1 MSTIAAV
8 PAPLRSL
15 AARWAFGPHGPD
27 AYRAAISPTWSS
39 SRILARVDSIVPE
52 ASDAATV
59 VLRPNANWP
68 GFRAGQ
74 HVQVTV
80 SVDGVRRTRTVS
92 LSSAEQDRDRIAV
105 TARRSAR
112 ALVSRHLVF
121 GLRPGDTV
129 ELSEPA
135 GDFVLPTDEQDTAA
149 PMLLIAGGSG
159 ITPLMSM
166 LRSRARAG
174 RRGPV
179 ALIYDARRESDRIFA
194 AQLRLLAAGDP
205 DFRYLPLA
213 TGDGAERFSAATI
226 AQLPFAAA
234 GAATYACGPAALLA
248 AVESLWSECGWSS
261 QLRIERFAA
270 PSTPAAADAAG
281 GQVVFARSE
290 RRVTSDGRVMLEQA
304 EAAGLDPDHGC
315 RRGMCRT
322 CTCTLLEGQV
332 RHVPSGAIVAEP
344 GDAFTLC
351 NHVPVGDV
359 VVDL

>member
-1 MSTIAAV
+1 MPTIAAV
-8 PAPLRSL
+8 PAPLRSI
-15 AARWAFGPHGPD
+15 ASRWAFGPHGPD
-27 AYRAAISPTWSS
+27 AYLAAISPIWSS
-39 SRILARVDSIVPE
+39 SRILARVDSIIPE

-59 VLRPNANWP
+59 ILRPNANWP

-74 HVQVTV
+74 HVQLTV
-80 SVDGVRRTRTVS
+80 SVDGIRRTRTFS

-105 TARRSAR
+105 TVRRSSR

-121 GLRPGDTV
+121 GIRPGDTV
-129 ELSEPA
+129 ELSAPA
-135 GDFVLPTDEQDTAA
+135 GEFVLPAGGPDAAA
-149 PMLLIAGGSG
+149 PLLLIAGGSG

-166 LRSRARAG
+166 LRSRSRAG

-179 ALIYDARRESDRIFA
+179 ALIYYARRESDRIFA

-205 DFRYLPLA
+205 DFRYLPLT
-213 TGDGAERFSAATI
+213 TGDGAQRFSAATL

-248 AVESLWSECGWSS
+248 AVESLWSECGWSA
-261 QLRIERFAA
+261 QLRVEHFAA

-290 RRVTSDGRVMLEQA
+290 RRVTSDGRVLLEQA

-315 RRGMCRT
+315 RRGLCRT
-322 CTCTLLEGQV
+322 CTCTLLAGQV
-332 RHVPSGAIVAEP
+332 RHVASGAIVAEP
-344 GDAFTLC
+344 GESFTLC
-351 NHVPVGDV
+351 SHVPVGDV
-359 VVDL
+359 AVDL

>member
-1 MSTIAAV
+1 MPSIAAV

-27 AYRAAISPTWSS
+27 AYLAAISPTWSS
-39 SRILARVDSIVPE
+39 TRILARVDSVIPE

-59 VLRPNANWP
+59 ILRPNANWP

-74 HVQVTV
+74 HVRLTV
-80 SVDGVRRTRTVS
+80 SVDGIRRTRTFS

-105 TARRSAR
+105 TVRRSAR

-121 GLRPGDTV
+121 GIRRGDTV

-135 GDFVLPTDEQDTAA
+135 GDFVLPDAGADTGA
-149 PMLLIAGGSG
+149 PLLLIAGGSG

-166 LRSRARAG
+166 LRSRSRAG

-179 ALIYDARRESDRIFA
+179 ALIYYARRESDRIFA

-205 DFRYLPLA
+205 DFCYLPQT
-213 TGDGAERFSAATI
+213 TGEGARHFAAETLDD
-226 AQLPFAAA
+226 LPFAAES
-234 GAATYACGPAALLA
+234 AATWACGPAPLLA
-248 AVESLWSECGWSS
+248 AVESLWAERGWSP
-261 QLRIERFAA
+261 LRVEHFSA
-270 PSTPAAADAAG
+270 PAASDAAASAG

-290 RRVTSDGRVMLEQA
+290 RRIAGDGRVLLEQA
-304 EAAGLDPDHGC
+304 EAAGLEPDHGC

-332 RHVPSGAIVAEP
+332 RHVTSGAVIDEP
-344 GDAFTLC
+344 GESITLC